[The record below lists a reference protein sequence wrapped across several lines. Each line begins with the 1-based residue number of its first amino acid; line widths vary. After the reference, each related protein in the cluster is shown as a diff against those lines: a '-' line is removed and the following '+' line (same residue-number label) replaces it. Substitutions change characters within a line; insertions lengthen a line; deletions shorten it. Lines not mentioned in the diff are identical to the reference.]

1 MNFIFSPLAG
11 ERLSV
16 MENPFRGELP
26 RAFGAYGVSLSE
38 IGGYSVSVESV
49 AESECESVAN
59 FMDVKCTGIKSAGQ
73 NFGSRNKI
81 ADRFL
86 VRDFSPRS

>member
-1 MNFIFSPLAG
+1 MCEFHVFTSIAG

-26 RAFGAYGVSLSE
+26 RALGVYGVSLSE

-59 FMDVKCTGIKSAGQ
+59 FMDVIPPFPLPQDATICRLLDKK
-73 NFGSRNKI
+73 
-81 ADRFL
+81 
-86 VRDFSPRS
+86 